1 MSNVNESTR
10 REIDK
15 IVERILRDADL
26 RKPPIQITDVLEYLK
41 LNRDFYS
48 LDDPTLLRRFAH
60 RLQIG
65 TKKIID
71 VVREKVKLA
80 AVWLPN
86 EKRILVDTSLP
97 EPKQLWASFHDS
109 VHTILPWHRDFFLG
123 DTAQSL
129 EHEYQDMLE
138 AEANYGASGLMFGG
152 DVFTAQALDTT
163 PCWQS
168 IEQLKKLHNKSYV
181 TTFRR
186 YVEHSHDVALAGVI
200 STPWWKEKPEDQITC
215 CRHFIRSQTFKREF
229 PSVHSDQLL
238 GSINKFTHPRKWGI
252 AGDFTCAV
260 ENIGGDQFEFFAE
273 SFFNQHYL
281 MTLLVPQARGKAAK
295 IFT

>member
-1 MSNVNESTR
+1 MSDVDVSTR

-15 IVERILRDADL
+15 IVERILRDGGL
-26 RKPPIQITDVLEYLK
+26 RKPPIQITDVLEHLK
-41 LNRDFYS
+41 LNRDFCR

-65 TKKIID
+65 TKKLVNI
-71 VVREKVKLA
+71 VRDKIKLA
-80 AVWLPN
+80 AVWLPD
-86 EKRILVDTSLP
+86 EKRILVDTSQP
-97 EPKQLWASFHDS
+97 EPKQMWASFHDS

-152 DVFTAQALDTT
+152 KVFTAQALDTT
-163 PCWQS
+163 PCWNS
-168 IEQLKKLHNKSYV
+168 IEQLTKLHKKSYV

-186 YVEHSHDVALAGVI
+186 YIEHSHDVALAGLI
-200 STPWWKEKPEDQITC
+200 STPWWKEKPDDQITR
-215 CRHFIRSQTFKREF
+215 CRHFIRSPAFEKEF
-229 PSVHSDQLL
+229 PNVHPDQLL
-238 GSINKFTHPRKWGI
+238 DPVNNSTKPRKWGI
-252 AGDFTCAV
+252 AGEFMLAV
-260 ENIGGDQFEFFAE
+260 KTVGGDQREFFAE

-281 MTLLVPQARGKAAK
+281 MTLFVAQSRGQAAK
-295 IFT
+295 VFV